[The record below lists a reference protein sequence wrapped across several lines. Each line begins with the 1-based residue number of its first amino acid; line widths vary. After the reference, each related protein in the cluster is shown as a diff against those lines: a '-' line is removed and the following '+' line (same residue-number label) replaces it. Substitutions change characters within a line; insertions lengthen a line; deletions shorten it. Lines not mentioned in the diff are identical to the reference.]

1 MGIVML
7 EVKAVVLSLLPVVLA
22 ASPHDAISESSWELV
37 ARDDG
42 VEVYTRQ
49 KTGSKYRAFKSTVTV
64 DATATEI
71 VDVLKDVDGYVNWF
85 AFTEHAELLEVTP
98 GEQLTYV
105 ETHFPWP
112 LSNEDMIYRMTYVTF
127 GETATKLLL
136 EGIPDYLPT
145 KSGITR
151 MKSASGYI
159 SLDSTA
165 SKTKITYS
173 MHFELGGSIPVWM
186 ANGSIHELPLR
197 TLSNLKRHFEA
208 R

>member
-7 EVKAVVLSLLPVVLA
+7 EMKAVVLSLLPVVLA
-22 ASPHDAISESSWELV
+22 ASPHHAISESSWELV
-37 ARDDG
+37 AHDDG

-49 KTGSKYRAFKSTVTV
+49 KAGSEYRAFKSTVTV
-64 DATATEI
+64 DATAAEI
-71 VDVLKDVDGYVNWF
+71 VDVLKDVDSYVNWF
-85 AFTEHAELLEVTP
+85 AFTEHAELLRVTP
-98 GEQLTYV
+98 VEQFTYV
-105 ETHFPWP
+105 ETYFPWP
-112 LSNEDMIYRMTYVTF
+112 LSNEDMIYRMTYVTL
-127 GETATKLLL
+127 GEAATKLLL
-136 EGIPDYLPT
+136 EGIPDYLPSR
-145 KSGITR
+145 SGITR

-165 SKTKITYS
+165 NETKITYS
-173 MHFELGGSIPVWM
+173 MHLELGGSIPIWM